1 MSDEQLQA
9 FTEYTPTTDE
19 VRNNMA
25 LGVAVA
31 QACADDGHPE
41 LPQDINWPTGSVRPA
56 VKRQFDAWLTAHDKA
71 LREQIA
77 REYGI
82 GDLTSR
88 PLRDA
93 QDEISRLES
102 LVRYLRRENRRL
114 ENTIAR
120 EKDQTDE

>member
-1 MSDEQLQA
+1 MSERE
-9 FTEYTPTTDE
+9 EYTPTTDE
-19 VRNNMA
+19 VRETYERA
-25 LGVAVA
+25 RYYL
-31 QACADDGHPE
+31 DDMPE
-41 LPQDINWPTGSVRPA
+41 EGDSYRAGGGE
-56 VKRQFDAWLTAHDKA
+56 FDAWLAAHDRA

-114 ENTIAR
+114 ENTLAW

>member
-1 MSDEQLQA
+1 MSTKVT
-9 FTEYTPTTDE
+9 TEKIRRLY
-19 VRNNMA
+19 
-25 LGVAVA
+25 VAWSDRGEDRRA
-31 QACADDGHPE
+31 KE
-41 LPQDINWPTGSVRPA
+41 
-56 VKRQFDAWLTAHDKA
+56 FDRWLAAHDRA

-102 LVRYLRRENRRL
+102 LVRHLRRENRRL
-114 ENTIAR
+114 ENTLAW
-120 EKDQTDE
+120 EKDQIDE